1 MYQRALKSTKTTQD
15 LSNGLGIC
23 FRHVNFYYIHMCPQH
38 LRAKKQGMVAGT
50 SVAEDGSLLGPVS
63 QAAALEMSSQWTLH
77 RRGTGSDIFL

>member
-23 FRHVNFYYIHMCPQH
+23 FRHVNFYYIHMCPH

-50 SVAEDGSLLGPVS
+50 SVAKDGSLLGPVS
-63 QAAALEMSSQWTLH
+63 QAAALEMSTENI
-77 RRGTGSDIFL
+77 T

>member
-1 MYQRALKSTKTTQD
+1 MGWEFVFGMSIFIISTCVP
-15 LSNGLGIC
+15 SIC
-23 FRHVNFYYIHMCPQH
+23 VP
-38 LRAKKQGMVAGT
+38 KKQGMVAGT